1 MPRVLDLIRN
11 SEVPFNLMH
20 AAARGSLGVPPEE
33 TIEILVYLAV
43 NHKLFGETARMTLA
57 SWDEKASLAAAADP
71 RTSAEVLAYFI
82 DRENLR
88 PVLLPALAENPAVRE
103 ASLDELAVGGSRSV
117 IETLMES
124 TRVMNSR
131 VLLQAL
137 QSNEKLRPKEF
148 AEIAIKLAALGVI
161 SGAPPHAS
169 EVAEAEA
176 EENVP
181 EEEASEE
188 VLENMVAQY
197 LRENAAELDAEKEKP
212 FSPIE
217 TEHED
222 AGGGEARGETG
233 PQVDAAT
240 DSAGAGATAKPAAV
254 ATAKPA
260 SAAHAR
266 KQISLSHEERR
277 DSALQR
283 ISKLDIKS
291 RIALAMRGSKEDR
304 SILIRDST
312 KLVAVAVLDSPKVSE
327 TEVENFASQKNVLDS
342 VLRAIPLKRKFAK
355 SYTIMRNL
363 VYNPRTPID
372 ASLPLVKGLLA
383 HDLKNLA
390 ENKDVSDTIR
400 KVAMRLYRQRLEKR
414 S

>member
-188 VLENMVAQY
+188 VLENTVAQY

-327 TEVENFASQKNVLDS
+327 TEVEKFASQKNVLDS

>member
-1 MPRVLDLIRN
+1 
-11 SEVPFNLMH
+11 
-20 AAARGSLGVPPEE
+20 
-33 TIEILVYLAV
+33 
-43 NHKLFGETARMTLA
+43 
-57 SWDEKASLAAAADP
+57 
-71 RTSAEVLAYFI
+71 VLAYFI

-188 VLENMVAQY
+188 VLENTVAQY

>member
-169 EVAEAEA
+169 EVAEAE
-176 EENVP
+176 ENVP

-188 VLENMVAQY
+188 VLENTVAQY

>member
-169 EVAEAEA
+169 EVAEAE
-176 EENVP
+176 ENVP

-188 VLENMVAQY
+188 VLENTVAQY

-283 ISKLDIKS
+283 IS
-291 RIALAMRGSKEDR
+291 
-304 SILIRDST
+304 
-312 KLVAVAVLDSPKVSE
+312 
-327 TEVENFASQKNVLDS
+327 
-342 VLRAIPLKRKFAK
+342 
-355 SYTIMRNL
+355 
-363 VYNPRTPID
+363 
-372 ASLPLVKGLLA
+372 
-383 HDLKNLA
+383 
-390 ENKDVSDTIR
+390 
-400 KVAMRLYRQRLEKR
+400 
-414 S
+414 